1 MKAIT
6 RKIGEPPPRALLL
19 NADGSF
25 SMVDGSDPMEY
36 ILSFMEIWK
45 AWGVV
50 FPLEVSIIPR
60 ESVHKLE
67 TESILYRAMGA

>member
-1 MKAIT
+1 MKAIN
-6 RKIGEPPPRALLL
+6 RKIGDPPPHALML

-25 SMVDGSDPMEY
+25 SMVDGSNPMEY
-36 ILSFMEIWK
+36 IQSFMEIWTAK
-45 AWGVV
+45 GIV

-60 ESVHKLE
+60 ESVHQLE